1 MFLGPAPATKDDR
14 HLPPLGRYFFFVS
27 GRNHKLRHRKLRYGG
42 ITEIMTDG
50 QVQTGPDA
58 PGDSAYGASP
68 ELVKTNVASPGH
80 RTYRGFRRSYP
91 GTPKTLDG
99 LVI

>member
-1 MFLGPAPATKDDR
+1 MVHISVKIRHHVFGAGTSDQRRPSSAPAG
-14 HLPPLGRYFFFVS
+14 PLFFFVS

-58 PGDSAYGASP
+58 PGDSASGASP
-68 ELVKTNVASPGH
+68 ELVKTNVASPGP
-80 RTYRGFRRSYP
+80 R
-91 GTPKTLDG
+91 
-99 LVI
+99 